1 MFWNYS
7 TNNPKYE
14 NQARISN
21 KEAAAWYTQRCI
33 DLRISDVIRYYTVAG
48 TGILHHYYSRQLN
61 DLMVE
66 AEDPRNVYPIDPISY
81 HTFQDCK
88 GVIVRRP
95 RTPDWVKEEFGKV
108 VRADVGGTGTL
119 GGIFGWI
126 QGVIEGPGERG
137 GPLSKK
143 TKADQ
148 PIPSTPTVFVNT
160 LYLKDPRT
168 NDTANTV
175 HMGDWEDYD
184 KKTMD
189 ELGRAATTKASRPTN
204 PWSYA
209 VAPKAPLYP
218 FNRLIV
224 WGGGALLYDGPA
236 PYWHAK
242 FPLIK
247 FTLNPFP
254 GSWWGK
260 APVWDC
266 LPLNTSVNANLRVI
280 DDHAA
285 KVAQPGLIGDRNV
298 SKAEMQ
304 KADTRAPGMKVRTNM
319 SSGKGLQVVNPGIL
333 DPIIWEAIKWAME
346 MMQKLS
352 GTFDPSSMA
361 ALAQVPSADTIDT
374 LFKSMTPGVRRRSR
388 ILEGAYK
395 DLAEMQLY
403 GMFEFDS
410 LSRRVAMLG
419 PNAATPED
427 FDFEPGTSIPDD
439 VPDGDLGD
447 IASNADALGLDNP
460 RPLYMRCR
468 AMLMSVACQFDPSSL
483 LNTAHQQELMQ
494 MFMLSKMGYLSVF
507 SLMESLGMLSK
518 FAPAGMS
525 VPPDEIS
532 RLALQQELGI
542 GLLSNAQG
550 RKATNEAP
558 PSMGQSGG
566 SPIIQTS

>member
-1 MFWNYS
+1 
-7 TNNPKYE
+7 
-14 NQARISN
+14 
-21 KEAAAWYTQRCI
+21 
-33 DLRISDVIRYYTVAG
+33 
-48 TGILHHYYSRQLN
+48 
-61 DLMVE
+61 
-66 AEDPRNVYPIDPISY
+66 
-81 HTFQDCK
+81 
-88 GVIVRRP
+88 
-95 RTPDWVKEEFGKV
+95 
-108 VRADVGGTGTL
+108 
-119 GGIFGWI
+119 
-126 QGVIEGPGERG
+126 
-137 GPLSKK
+137 
-143 TKADQ
+143 
-148 PIPSTPTVFVNT
+148 
-160 LYLKDPRT
+160 
-168 NDTANTV
+168 
-175 HMGDWEDYD
+175 MGDWEDYD

-189 ELGRAATTKASRPTN
+189 ELGHAATTKASRPTN

-494 MFMLSKMGYLSVF
+494 MFMLSKMGYLSCF
-507 SLMESLGMLSK
+507 SLVESLGMLSK
-518 FAPAGMS
+518 FAPAGMTI
-525 VPPDEIS
+525 PPDEIS
-532 RLALQQELGI
+532 RLALQQQLGI
-542 GLLSNAQG
+542 GLLANAQG

-558 PSMGQSGG
+558 PSLGQSGG